1 MALVNSFTTRGL
13 CGEIRLPG
21 HRRQLLNQIMS
32 PSNRSV
38 RLPRIPARC
47 TVRVHPRV
55 QRCVAWGFAAPDSDC
70 ATLFPSKRR
79 SCLQVKLQT
88 CFHLHRRFL
97 WSRQRWVVW
106 QIADE
111 NASRDA
117 VFFCYLGRWKIMY
130 LWCLKNAYLVL
141 GSPGGP
147 LQTVREVYTQGCKPR
162 NTGFATEIAS

>member
-1 MALVNSFTTRGL
+1 MDLVDSFTTRGL

-38 RLPRIPARC
+38 RLPRIPAGCKRR
-47 TVRVHPRV
+47 VRPRV
-55 QRCVAWGFAAPDSDC
+55 QRCAAWGFAGPDSDC
-70 ATLFPSKRR
+70 ATRFPSKRR
-79 SCLQVKLQT
+79 SCLQVILRT

-117 VFFCYLGRWKIMY
+117 VFFSYLA
-130 LWCLKNAYLVL
+130 CLKGEVTRFGYWDD
-141 GSPGGP
+141 P
-147 LQTVREVYTQGCKPR
+147 LQTVREV
-162 NTGFATEIAS
+162 